1 MKKDTFYF
9 QHDYN
14 ASTDVK
20 CLFLR
25 QALGMEGYG
34 IYWFLIEQLANSG
47 GFLPLSITPVLAMQ
61 MQVTEIKV
69 QSVICNFNLFTIDI
83 ENNFFSRRL
92 NEHLEIRK
100 SLSDSGKRGA
110 LNRWN
115 KKENSHPISHPIS
128 DGNNHPNA
136 KEIKEKEI
144 KIIYTYSKFYDEQI
158 ELSQNDKYYLLF
170 VKWLF
175 GDNIFKRPLE
185 KVLNMKEQVSWKQ
198 FPSLLE
204 IHNETG
210 VKIRTLLEELENW
223 LMKNPKA
230 KNATV
235 LGTLRT
241 FANRAKTE
249 KK

>member
-25 QALGMEGYG
+25 QSLGMEGYG
-34 IYWFLIEQLANSG
+34 IYWFLVEQLANSG
-47 GFLPLSITPVLAMQ
+47 GYLPLSITPVLAMQ

-69 QSVICNFNLFTIDI
+69 QTVIANFNLFIIDK

-100 SLSDSGKRGA
+100 SLSESGKRGA

-115 KKENSHPISHPIS
+115 KKEDSHPISIAIGDHNS
-128 DGNNHPNA
+128 NPNA
-136 KEIKEKEI
+136 KEKKEKEI
-144 KIIYTYSKFYDEQI
+144 KIVYTYSQFYDEQI
-158 ELSQNDKYYLLF
+158 ELSQNDKFYTLF

-175 GDNIFKRPLE
+175 GDNIYKRPLE
-185 KVLNMKEQVSWKQ
+185 RVLNMKEQVTWKQ
-198 FPSLLE
+198 FPSLLD

-230 KNATV
+230 KNSTV
-235 LGTLRT
+235 LGTLRI
-241 FANRAKTE
+241 FANRAKIE